1 MTQGRLYGRIQR
13 MGRQS
18 AADTTAASEPSS
30 SGAPGRRSRAGRT
43 GTGAS
48 SLGGTPATAPG
59 LQSDLTA
66 VTDAASDASGAVSS
80 PNGGG
85 AASPPGPQVMPMQA
99 VIVGP
104 TVGTDYVTLG
114 AQDLRPLITADGAAV
129 PATAPG
135 RWGQVVA
142 AGRP

>member
-1 MTQGRLYGRIQR
+1 MTQGRLHGRIQR

-18 AADTTAASEPSS
+18 PTDTTAAAEPSS
-30 SGAPGRRSRAGRT
+30 SGAPGRRGRA

-48 SLGGTPATAPG
+48 SPGGTPATAPG
-59 LQSDLTA
+59 LQSAGLIS
-66 VTDAASDASGAVSS
+66 VTDAASEASGVMSS

-85 AASPPGPQVMPMQA
+85 AASPPGPQTMPMQA

-104 TVGTDYVTLG
+104 AVGDYVTLG
-114 AQDLRPLITADGAAV
+114 AQQLHPLITADGAAI